1 MIPLRISPDMHERT
15 IMAIKK
21 YTNNQGT
28 FYHASTYLGKDELGK
43 EIRPHKRGFKTKK
56 AAQDWIDN
64 VRVYGLE
71 EKAII
76 ETYQEVYDEW
86 LETYKLTVKPSTY
99 NKTVTIFNHHILPK
113 FGKIKIQNITKQMV
127 QKAVNAWAVN
137 FVRSDGIYSYFKKIL
152 TYAVQEGY
160 INSNPCD
167 RVVKVR
173 SQITSEQKINYLEAH
188 ELKARMQGCKDDKR
202 EWIYPLFRL
211 LAYTGMRR
219 QEVLPLKW
227 SDIDLEQATLSI
239 NKALTVD
246 YDNKIII
253 GETKNQASHAVI
265 ALDQETLTALKRWQ
279 YVQATKYR
287 LSTLV
292 FPARNSNQY
301 HSLSYPNKQL
311 KSLCQRAKI
320 PIISVH
326 GLRHTHCT
334 LLIRAGINIK
344 DVQAR
349 MRHSDI
355 ETTLKIY
362 THQTKDT
369 QKVVNTFSEFV
380 ANS

>member
-1 MIPLRISPDMHERT
+1 
-15 IMAIKK
+15 MAIKK

-28 FYHASTYLGKDELGK
+28 FYHASTYLGKDESGK

-64 VRVYGLE
+64 VRVNGLE
-71 EKAII
+71 EKPKL
-76 ETYQEVYDEW
+76 ETYQDVYEEW
-86 LETYKLTVKPSTY
+86 LETYKLNVKASTY
-99 NKTVTIFNHHILPK
+99 NKTVSIFNHHILPK

-127 QKAVNAWAVN
+127 QKAVNAWATN
-137 FVRSDGIYSYFKKIL
+137 FVRSDGIYFYCKKIL

-167 RVVKVR
+167 RVVRVK
-173 SQITSEQKINYLEAH
+173 SQVKPQPKTKYLEAY
-188 ELKARMQGCKDDKR
+188 ELKALMEICKEDSR

-219 QEVLPLKW
+219 QEILPLEW
-227 SDIDLEQATLSI
+227 TDIDFQQSTLSI

-246 YDNKIII
+246 YDNKITI
-253 GETKNQASHAVI
+253 GETKNETSHAII

-287 LSTLV
+287 LSSLI
-292 FPARNSNQY
+292 FPARHSNQC
-301 HSLSYPNKQL
+301 HSISYPNKEL
-311 KSLCQRAKI
+311 KKLCHKAKI
-320 PIISVH
+320 PSISVH
-326 GLRHTHCT
+326 CLRHTHCT
-334 LLIRAGINIK
+334 LLIHSGINIK